1 MLMYRKSHT
10 MFLIVCLLAIVV
22 VAYSQPAY
30 ANPPLQD
37 LPNLAAVL
45 EVTTDGVEIL
55 PNGTTQW
62 IAVSGRSGVSAG
74 DSIRTDNTGSAF
86 LVWFEDGTLIE
97 IEPNSWLYIN
107 EFKGT
112 GPSGLFSIDITLV
125 VGRIFNNVSTLV
137 DPNSRYTVK
146 TPTMQT
152 SVRGTIF
159 GVDVSPR
166 LETTLVV
173 NDGSVAGTQG
183 TPASVLF
190 EINAGFWVRSGLQ
203 EPFGSSLTFAEA
215 GNDPVVLALIAGG
228 QNLQSGGTPLSTP
241 EPADDTPRPAATAEP
256 VGGTGPVATAEPSN
270 DNGNDDHG
278 GDDDNS
284 NSNDNTNDN
293 GNDNDDSGDDD

>member
-1 MLMYRKSHT
+1 MCRKFYS
-10 MFLIVCLLAIVV
+10 MFLIVCFLAVV
-22 VAYSQPAY
+22 VTHPQPVS

-45 EVTTDGVEIL
+45 EVTTEGVEIL
-55 PNGTTQW
+55 PDGTTQW

-74 DSIRTDNTGSAF
+74 DSIRTNNTGSAF

-97 IEPNSWLYIN
+97 IEPNSWVYIN

-112 GPSGLFSIDITLV
+112 GPGGLFSIDITLV
-125 VGRIFNNVSTLV
+125 VGRIFNNVNTLV

-173 NDGSVAGTQG
+173 NDGAVAGTQG
-183 TPASVLF
+183 TPASVLL
-190 EINAGFWVRSGLQ
+190 EVNAGFWVRSGLQ
-203 EPFGSSLTFAEA
+203 EPFGSPLTFAEA

-256 VGGTGPVATAEPSN
+256 VGGTGPMATAEPSN

-284 NSNDNTNDN
+284 NSNDNTDDN
-293 GNDNDDSGDDD
+293 GNDNDDDGGDDD

>member
-1 MLMYRKSHT
+1 MYRKFHS
-10 MFLIVCLLAIVV
+10 MFFIVCLLAVV
-22 VAYSQPAY
+22 VAYPQPTY
-30 ANPPLQD
+30 ASPPLQD
-37 LPNLAAVL
+37 LSNLAAVL

-74 DSIRTDNTGSAF
+74 DSIRTNNTGSAF

-107 EFKGT
+107 EFKGN
-112 GPSGLFSIDITLV
+112 GPGGLFSIDVTLV
-125 VGRIFNNVSTLV
+125 VGRIFNNVNTLI

-183 TPASVLF
+183 TPSSVLL
-190 EINAGFWVRSGLQ
+190 EVNAGFWVRSGLQ

-215 GNDPVVLALIAGG
+215 GNDPVILALIAGG

-241 EPADDTPRPAATAEP
+241 EPADDTPRPAVTAEP
-256 VGGTGPVATAEPSN
+256 VGPAATTEPSN
-270 DNGNDDHG
+270 DNSNDDHG
-278 GDDDNS
+278 GDDDN
-284 NSNDNTNDN
+284 NSNDNSNDN
-293 GNDNDDSGDDD
+293 GNDNNDDGGDDD

>member
-1 MLMYRKSHT
+1 MYRKFYS
-10 MFLIVCLLAIVV
+10 MFLIVCLLAVV
-22 VAYSQPAY
+22 VVTHPQPAY

-37 LPNLAAVL
+37 LPDLAAVL

-55 PNGTTQW
+55 PSGTTQW

-86 LVWFEDGTLIE
+86 LVWFDDGTLIE

-112 GPSGLFSIDITLV
+112 GSGGLFSIDITLV
-125 VGRIFNNVSTLV
+125 VGRIFNNVNTLV
-137 DPNSRYTVK
+137 DPNSRYTIK

-183 TPASVLF
+183 TPASVLL
-190 EINAGFWVRSGLQ
+190 EVNAGFWVRSRLQ
-203 EPFGSSLTFAEA
+203 EPFGSPLTFAEA

-228 QNLQSGGTPLSTP
+228 QNVQSGGTPLSTP

-256 VGGTGPVATAEPSN
+256 VGPAFTPEANHDNANVDHGGGDDDNNDSN
-270 DNGNDDHG
+270 DNSNDDHG
-278 GDDDNS
+278 GG
-284 NSNDNTNDN
+284 SNDN
-293 GNDNDDSGDDD
+293 GDDD

>member
-1 MLMYRKSHT
+1 MYRKFYS
-10 MFLIVCLLAIVV
+10 MVFIVCLLAVV
-22 VAYSQPAY
+22 VVYPQGVY

-45 EVTTDGVEIL
+45 EVTSDGVEIL

-74 DSIRTDNTGSAF
+74 DSIRTNNTGSAF

-112 GPSGLFSIDITLV
+112 GPGGLFSIDITLV
-125 VGRIFNNVSTLV
+125 VGRIFNNVKTLV
-137 DPNSRYTVK
+137 DPNSRYMVK

-152 SVRGTIF
+152 SVRGTIL

-166 LETTLVV
+166 LDTTLVV
-173 NDGSVAGTQG
+173 NEGSVAGTQG

-190 EINAGFWVRSGLQ
+190 EVNAGFWVRSGLQ
-203 EPFGSSLTFAEA
+203 EPFGNPLTFAEA

-228 QNLQSGGTPLSTP
+228 QNLQSSSIPLSTP

-256 VGGTGPVATAEPSN
+256 VGPAATTEPGN
-270 DNGNDDHG
+270 DNSNDDHG
-278 GDDDNS
+278 GDDDDNNDS
-284 NSNDNTNDN
+284 NDNSNDDH
-293 GNDNDDSGDDD
+293 GGGSNDNDDDD